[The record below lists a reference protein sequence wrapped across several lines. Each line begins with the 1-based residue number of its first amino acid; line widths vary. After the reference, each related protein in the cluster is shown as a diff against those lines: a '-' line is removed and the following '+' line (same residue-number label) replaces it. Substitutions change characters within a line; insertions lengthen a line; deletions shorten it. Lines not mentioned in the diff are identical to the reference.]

1 MFVPELKN
9 WPPGFV
15 PSVTARVCAGAVV
28 SGIRLKTC
36 AAQRAFPLSTLP
48 VPTVT
53 GPKAAGSAA
62 SASSRDGRAA
72 VLSICSVV
80 ATPLIVGFVVV
91 RVLLF
96 ATVQI
101 EIRFVPVVDTPGTLA
116 VWLFP
121 PALLL
126 P

>member
-28 SGIRLKTC
+28 SGIKLKTC
-36 AAQRAFPLSTLP
+36 AAQRALLLSTLP

-53 GPKAAGSAA
+53 GPKAVGSAA
-62 SASSRDGRAA
+62 SASSKEGRAA
-72 VLSICSVV
+72 VLSIRSVV
-80 ATPLIVGFVVV
+80 ATPLIVGFVAV
-91 RVLLF
+91 RVLLL

-101 EIRFVPVVDTPGTLA
+101 EIRFVPAVDTPGTLA
-116 VWLFP
+116 VWLLP